1 MNQVDVTVATT
12 QNNKYCTTTLVARPF
27 GEVFQVKDKFVKA
40 ESSNHQQYRYPL
52 EFAEKTDI
60 EVRAIGD
67 SAGADI
73 AISAGMDFVYIKNV

>member
-1 MNQVDVTVATT
+1 MH
-12 QNNKYCTTTLVARPF
+12 LVSRPN

-40 ESSNHQQYRYPL
+40 ESVHSQAYTFPL
-52 EFAEKTDI
+52 KFTEKTDI

-73 AISAGMDFVYIKNV
+73 AISAGLDFVYIKNDGQT